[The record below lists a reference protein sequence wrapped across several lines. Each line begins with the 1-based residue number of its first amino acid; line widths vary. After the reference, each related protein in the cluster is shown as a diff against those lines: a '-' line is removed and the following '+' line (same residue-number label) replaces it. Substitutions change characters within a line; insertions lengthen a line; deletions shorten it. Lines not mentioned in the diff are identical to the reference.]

1 MYYARQAF
9 SYAVRKSNARR
20 LTERWTATTLKMAM
34 TAMADSQSVAADVAK
49 RLGITTTTLYAYVNG
64 DGSLKEAGQA
74 LFKQ

>member
-1 MYYARQAF
+1 M
-9 SYAVRKSNARR
+9 
-20 LTERWTATTLKMAM
+20 TTTTLKMAM